1 MKVKLLKK
9 LRKEAHDAYR
19 IVPGDEGTYTV
30 QVYTNMWDDERK
42 WLSTLQEAI
51 AYLDDCRKTR
61 FIQLA
66 DKALF
71 ERRVKKLSKY

>member
-1 MKVKLLKK
+1 MKTKLLKK

-19 IVPGDEGTYTV
+19 IVPGDEGTY
-30 QVYTNMWDDERK
+30 
-42 WLSTLQEAI
+42 TLQEAI

-71 ERRVKKLSKY
+71 ERRVIKLSKY